1 LDNTDFLYYFVH
13 TKKVNHIN
21 CMQTAKET
29 NKIEKSNIYT
39 PNNLKA
45 INKHLKQGDLIE
57 IAITANTSYSHVR
70 QVMTG
75 NRGFCVC
82 RNTNTQKIVET
93 ALTLIALRKSE
104 AIEKRN
110 LALEQIKVARDEAS
124 ALQIAISEME
134 NLLQPQPQQNN

>member
-1 LDNTDFLYYFVH
+1 
-13 TKKVNHIN
+13 
-21 CMQTAKET
+21 MQTAKET
-29 NKIEKSNIYT
+29 NKIEKSNTYT

-93 ALTLIALRKSE
+93 ALELIVLRKSE
-104 AIEKRN
+104 AIEK
-110 LALEQIKVARDEAS
+110 LSKTLEVISIARTEAS

-134 NLLQPQPQQNN
+134 SLLQIPQPQQNN

>member
-1 LDNTDFLYYFVH
+1 VH
-13 TKKVNHIN
+13 TKTVKHII
-21 CMQTAKET
+21 CMQSTKES
-29 NKIEKSNIYT
+29 NKIEKSNTYT

-45 INKHLKQGDLIE
+45 INKHLKQGDLVE

-93 ALTLIALRKSE
+93 ALQLIVLRKSE
-104 AIEKRN
+104 AIEK
-110 LALEQIKVARDEAS
+110 LHKTLEVISTAQTDAS

>member
-1 LDNTDFLYYFVH
+1 MH
-13 TKKVNHIN
+13 TKTVKHII
-21 CMQTAKET
+21 CMHNAKET
-29 NKIEKSNIYT
+29 NKDENTKIYT

-45 INKHLKQGDLIE
+45 INKHLKQGDLVE

-93 ALTLIALRKSE
+93 ALALIALRKSE

-110 LALEQIKVARDEAS
+110 LALQQIKVARETAS

>member
-1 LDNTDFLYYFVH
+1 MH
-13 TKKVNHIN
+13 TKTVKHII
-21 CMQTAKET
+21 CMQSTKES
-29 NKIEKSNIYT
+29 NKIEKSNTYT

-45 INKHLKQGDLIE
+45 INKHLKQGDLVE

-93 ALTLIALRKSE
+93 ALQLIVLRKSE
-104 AIEKRN
+104 AIEK
-110 LALEQIKVARDEAS
+110 LHKTLEVISTAQTDAS